1 MMAGGACLLLAMG
14 VIGTR
19 QRIVRLAPRV
29 AALYAGIGLPVNVRG
44 LEITA
49 LAPQRSNAADLT
61 VSGAIRNIAQR
72 RVVVPRLVYEVR
84 DALGAP
90 LAVWTEKAPAK
101 TLGTGKTMTF
111 VSAPHQVPSNGHSLL
126 VRFEDDE
133 PMPLIRLARRAD

>member
-1 MMAGGACLLLAMG
+1 MTRSADISRVTAETSIQLTLALDG
-14 VIGTR
+14 SGKSAIDT
-19 QRIVRLAPRV
+19 
-29 AALYAGIGLPVNVRG
+29 GIGFLDHM
-44 LEITA
+44 LTA
-49 LAPQRSNAADLT
+49 LARHSLFDLT